1 MNPKAWIF
9 AVAAVGTFLPPEFH
23 RLVGVVLLTSTLM
36 VVVVGSSSIWASG
49 GAALGRFVDDERKR
63 RAVSIA
69 LATLLVASAGA
80 HLGLAPAAIRPLAR
94 FSQLSVEHTPLT
106 GSTLQQRNELESL

>member
-9 AVAAVGTFLPPEFH
+9 AVAAVGMFLPPEFH

-80 HLGLAPAAIRPLAR
+80 HLGLAPAAIRPAR